1 MSTLVT
7 ISICDVTVTGDSF
20 ETVSA
25 VSLLAQTP
33 WH

>member
-7 ISICDVTVTGDSF
+7 ISICDATVTGDSF
-20 ETVSA
+20 ETLLQ
-25 VSLLAQTP
+25 SLLARTP